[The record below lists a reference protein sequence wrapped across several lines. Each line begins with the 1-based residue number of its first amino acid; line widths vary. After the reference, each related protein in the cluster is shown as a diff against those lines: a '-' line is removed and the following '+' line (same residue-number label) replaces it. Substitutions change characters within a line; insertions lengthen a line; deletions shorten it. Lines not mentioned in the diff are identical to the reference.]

1 MLAQKP
7 HLQLVGSQNLPD
19 DEVVGTVVSKCIDEA
34 GEAGRDTSSRPRGG
48 RSMRVVSATSG
59 AMAMLNPPR
68 IWVTLRDGIHQ
79 IGLFAM
85 VFVEKEMELIEG
97 WPRQLPV

>member
-1 MLAQKP
+1 ML
-7 HLQLVGSQNLPD
+7 
-19 DEVVGTVVSKCIDEA
+19 T
-34 GEAGRDTSSRPRGG
+34 
-48 RSMRVVSATSG
+48 
-59 AMAMLNPPR
+59 PPR